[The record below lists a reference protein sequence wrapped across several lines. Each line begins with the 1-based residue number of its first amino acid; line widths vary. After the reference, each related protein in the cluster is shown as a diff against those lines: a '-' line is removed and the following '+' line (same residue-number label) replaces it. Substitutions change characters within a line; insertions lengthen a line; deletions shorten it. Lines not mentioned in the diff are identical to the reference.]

1 MILQPG
7 CAIPEL
13 LIGKK
18 NSFPTFHLCLKK
30 QKLNPTTKSSSYRSK
45 IVRWKET
52 FNACSVTHGGLS
64 LRLGP
69 VIEGMVDTLNSKF
82 RTKQVSNVILYSK
95 SKLPN
100 SRKSEIG
107 INWLSFKK
115 SEEKKLRSLNTY
127 SSHDVFRK
135 RKYLNLMKPN
145 KQEKFQGHSVP
156 NFIQGISSSN

>member
-1 MILQPG
+1 MLQPG

-13 LIGKK
+13 LTGKK
-18 NSFPTFHLCLKK
+18 NSFPTFHLYLKK

-64 LRLGP
+64 LRPGP
-69 VIEGMVDTLNSKF
+69 VIEGMVETLNSKF
-82 RTKQVSNVILYSK
+82 RTKQVSNVTLYSK

-100 SRKSEIG
+100 SLKSEIE

-135 RKYLNLMKPN
+135 
-145 KQEKFQGHSVP
+145 
-156 NFIQGISSSN
+156 

>member
-1 MILQPG
+1 M
-7 CAIPEL
+7 
-13 LIGKK
+13 KK
-18 NSFPTFHLCLKK
+18 R
-30 QKLNPTTKSSSYRSK
+30 KLNPTTKSSSYRSK

-64 LRLGP
+64 LRPGP
-69 VIEGMVDTLNSKF
+69 VIEGMVETLNSKF
-82 RTKQVSNVILYSK
+82 RTKQVSNVTLYSK

-100 SRKSEIG
+100 SLKSEIE

-135 RKYLNLMKPN
+135 
-145 KQEKFQGHSVP
+145 
-156 NFIQGISSSN
+156 